1 MVAQENLTG
10 ETIVSWGKIV
20 PTSVWD
26 EQDRTRR
33 TNPFTDERWGISN
46 EIPPITVP
54 TGELVPS
61 IDEEA
66 PQEESLSVIHFEK
79 SSKIQRISQPFR
91 NYKRNKI
98 LRQAVDYLQEFRE
111 FLDTPEAPMYVHLA
125 KRKLQESWEFITEED
140 REVRLALSALEGA
153 LRQQKWRNYKPH
165 QIATLQAILEEC
177 IDGKLRDRKDVLKK
191 ISTLYKQDIDIF
203 PSAPEEAYEEDDETE
218 TDVVS

>member
-10 ETIVSWGKIV
+10 ETSLSWGKIV
-20 PTSVWD
+20 LTSVWD
-26 EQDRTRR
+26 EQDRTRQ

-46 EIPPITVP
+46 EILPITVP

-61 IDEEA
+61 IDEEV
-66 PQEESLSVIHFEK
+66 PQEESLSVIHFERPQK
-79 SSKIQRISQPFR
+79 VQRISQPFR

-98 LRQAVDYLQEFRE
+98 LRQAIDYLQEFRE
-111 FLDTPEAPMYVHLA
+111 SLHTPEAPMYVHLA

-165 QIATLQAILEEC
+165 QIATLQTILEEC
-177 IDGKLRDRKDVLKK
+177 IDGKLRNPKDVLKK

-203 PSAPEEAYEEDDETE
+203 PSAPEEAYEEDDET
-218 TDVVS
+218 DVVS